1 HGVNRNYVESDLRG
15 KTLRV
20 LVPMLEPPYV
30 NYMNITT
37 EAETSKGYGPGV
49 VMEILREIGSKLNL
63 SYDLVLADTEEWG
76 SVVNGNWTGAFA
88 SLLQG
93 EADILAGAAIM
104 QYERSLVTDLTYP
117 FQFSETGMMIRS
129 PEKYFD
135 NTLLIVTEPFK
146 WEVWGLTAVSIV
158 ISGLILKAFTK
169 SLCNASEIQYTWFE
183 AIWVFF
189 SVFVQQGLPVQPKSW
204 TCRTMLAFW
213 WLASLTLIA
222 TFTGSLV
229 ALFAVD
235 KTNMPFET
243 LEQMVRQVQRG
254 QYRVV
259 MDQNSQSRTQMIA
272 RSDIQTYKDL
282 WHEMKIN
289 NRSVFVDGL
298 ESGVRY
304 VKQNKGSVLLGPMD
318 ALQTLSFIDCDVVVL
333 SQGILPT
340 YM

>member
-1 HGVNRNYVESDLRG
+1 
-15 KTLRV
+15 
-20 LVPMLEPPYV
+20 
-30 NYMNITT
+30 
-37 EAETSKGYGPGV
+37 
-49 VMEILREIGSKLNL
+49 
-63 SYDLVLADTEEWG
+63 
-76 SVVNGNWTGAFA
+76 
-88 SLLQG
+88 
-93 EADILAGAAIM
+93 
-104 QYERSLVTDLTYP
+104 
-117 FQFSETGMMIRS
+117 
-129 PEKYFD
+129 
-135 NTLLIVTEPFK
+135 
-146 WEVWGLTAVSIV
+146 
-158 ISGLILKAFTK
+158 
-169 SLCNASEIQYTWFE
+169 
-183 AIWVFF
+183 
-189 SVFVQQGLPVQPKSW
+189 
-204 TCRTMLAFW
+204 MLAFW

-340 YM
+340 YMSIPFKKGSMYSTFFSDRIRQLVERGFIDKWLNDYKAYQASQQRMRCNSTAYSTTKGYLDLDRAQGAFWVLLAGVFLSVSGLFSEYILRAVKYMFTGGSFKPLQKQVKQNGTTQHNNHPERSVKTLTTTNGHVGNGFTPTGDAEARFNTNGYDVGSSVDSTT